1 MGQLLSGQMSVGTAP
16 SRVDG
21 ISNNPVILHI
31 HNNDNTDNLYLG
43 NQSVTT
49 STGMILSKLDSIE
62 LTMHQGNTIWLVS
75 DKNGH
80 IASWIAQV
88 L

>member
-1 MGQLLSGQMSVGTAP
+1 MAQLLSGQMSVGTAP

-21 ISNNPVILHI
+21 ISNNPVVLHI
-31 HNNDNTDNLYLG
+31 HNNDNSDNLYIG

-49 STGMILSKLDSIE
+49 TTGMVLTKLDSIE

-75 DKNGH
+75 SKNGH
-80 IASWIAQV
+80 VASWIAQI

>member
-21 ISNNPVILHI
+21 ISNNPVVLHI
-31 HNNDNTDNLYLG
+31 HNNDNSDNLYIG
-43 NQSVTT
+43 NENVTT
-49 STGMILSKLDSIE
+49 TTGMILTKLNSIE
-62 LTMHQGNTIWLVS
+62 MTMHQGNTVWLVS
-75 DKNGH
+75 NKNNH
-80 IASWIAQV
+80 VASWIAQV

>member
-21 ISNNPVILHI
+21 ISNNPVLLHI
-31 HNNDNTDNLYLG
+31 HNNDNSDNLYIG
-43 NQSVTT
+43 NESVTT
-49 STGMILSKLDSIE
+49 TTGMVLTKLDSIE
-62 LTMHQGNTIWLVS
+62 LTMHQGNTVWLVS
-75 DKNGH
+75 SKNDH
-80 IASWIAQV
+80 VASWIAQI

>member
-21 ISNNPVILHI
+21 QSNNPVILHI
-31 HNNDNTDNLYLG
+31 HNNDNSDNLYIG
-43 NQSVTT
+43 NESVTT
-49 STGMILSKLDSIE
+49 TTGMVLSKLDSIE
-62 LTMHQGNTIWLVS
+62 LTMHQGNTVWLVS
-75 DKNGH
+75 NKNGH
-80 IASWIAQV
+80 VASWIAQI

>member
-21 ISNNPVILHI
+21 QSNNPVILHI
-31 HNNDNTDNLYLG
+31 HNNDNSDNLYIG
-43 NQSVTT
+43 NESVTT
-49 STGMILSKLDSIE
+49 TTGMVLTKLDSIE
-62 LTMHQGNTIWLVS
+62 LTMHQGNTVWLVS
-75 DKNGH
+75 NKNGH
-80 IASWIAQV
+80 VASWIAQI

>member
-1 MGQLLSGQMSVGTAP
+1 MGQLLSGQMSVGTVP

-43 NQSVTT
+43 NESVTT

-62 LTMHQGNTIWLVS
+62 LTMHQGNTVWVVS
-75 DKNGH
+75 NKAGH
-80 IASWIAQV
+80 QASWIAQI

>member
-1 MGQLLSGQMSVGTAP
+1 MAQLLSGQMSVGTAP

-21 ISNNPVILHI
+21 QSNNPVILHI
-31 HNNDNTDNLYLG
+31 HNNDNSDNLYIG

-49 STGMILSKLDSIE
+49 TTGMVLTKLDSIE

-75 DKNGH
+75 SKNGH
-80 IASWIAQV
+80 TASWIAQI

>member
-31 HNNDNTDNLYLG
+31 HNNDNADDLFIG

-49 STGMILSKLDSIE
+49 TTGLRLAKLDSIE
-62 LTMHQGNTIWLVS
+62 LTMHQGNTVWLVS
-75 DKNGH
+75 TKTGH
-80 IASWIAQV
+80 QASWIAEI

>member
-1 MGQLLSGQMSVGTAP
+1 MGQLLSGQLTVGTVP
-16 SRVDG
+16 SRIDG

-43 NQSVTT
+43 NESVTT

-62 LTMHQGNTIWLVS
+62 LTMHQGNTVWVVS
-75 DKNGH
+75 SKAGH
-80 IASWIAQV
+80 QASWIAQI

>member
-1 MGQLLSGQMSVGTAP
+1 MAQLLSGQMSVGTAP

-21 ISNNPVILHI
+21 QSNNPVILHI
-31 HNNDNTDNLYLG
+31 HNNDNSDNLYIG

-49 STGMILSKLDSIE
+49 STGMVLTKLDSIE
-62 LTMHQGNTIWLVS
+62 ITLHQGNTLWLVS
-75 DKNGH
+75 NKNDH
-80 IASWIAQV
+80 VASWIAQI

>member
-1 MGQLLSGQMSVGTAP
+1 MGQLLSGQMAVGTVP

-21 ISNNPVILHI
+21 IYNNPVVLHI
-31 HNNDNTDNLYLG
+31 HNNDNSDNLYIG
-43 NQSVTT
+43 NESVTT
-49 STGMILSKLDSIE
+49 STGMILTKLDSIE

-75 DKNGH
+75 NKEGH

>member
-21 ISNNPVILHI
+21 QSNNPVILHI
-31 HNNDNTDNLYLG
+31 HNNDNSDNLYIG
-43 NQSVTT
+43 NESVTT
-49 STGMILSKLDSIE
+49 TTGMVLTKLDSIE
-62 LTMHQGNTIWLVS
+62 LTMHQGNTVWIVS
-75 DKNGH
+75 NKNGH
-80 IASWIAQV
+80 VASWIAQI